1 VIGFLFEIIG
11 YILLGAATIVG
22 SAFGFVYLFGKAL
35 QHSPNCQC
43 PKCQGRRMRKPHP
56 WKAVEDETVV
66 PLADKKRDRGQ
77 WWVDEKGKLP
87 ADAGTW
93 TSTLEL
99 RPGMRV
105 LGRQSGS
112 VYLVE
117 AVDSTPFGYRVKL
130 VNRVNGKVSVIPV
143 QGDSAGNRIWL
154 VRPSRRKS

>member
-1 VIGFLFEIIG
+1 VIGFVFEVIG
-11 YILLGAATIVG
+11 YILLGAATVVG
-22 SAFGFVYLFGKAL
+22 AAFGFVWLFVKAM

-43 PKCQGRRMRKPHP
+43 PACQKKRMRKPHP

-66 PLADKKRDRGQ
+66 PLANEKRDRGQ

-87 ADAGTW
+87 ADAGEW
-93 TSTLEL
+93 KSTLEL

-112 VYLVE
+112 VFLVE
-117 AVDSTPFGYRVKL
+117 AVDSTSFGYRVKL

-143 QGDSAGNRIWL
+143 QGDNAGNRIWL
-154 VRPSRRKS
+154 VRPSRRR